1 MSERKQQGIF
11 FMPYGNGIIKRGC
24 LKIIK
29 GQIKTIYINIM
40 ISDLINSLFKFNL
53 IALSPKTSFIHF

>member
-1 MSERKQQGIF
+1 
-11 FMPYGNGIIKRGC
+11 MPYGNGIIKRGC

-40 ISDLINSLFKFNL
+40 ISDFDKQPF
-53 IALSPKTSFIHF
+53 